1 MPIHSQHS
9 ISLIGGGG
17 GGQSKFTLI
26 ELLVVLLVLGI
37 LMAIAIPLIGGVR
50 EAANN
55 VKCRSNLK
63 QLHTAVIAY
72 ATGNKEHL
80 PNIAD
85 SNNLHILIDNGYVD
99 ENTKL
104 GDFPGSPDKE
114 QGLSD
119 SAYEGGDLIDGRKL
133 SHSNLLSNS
142 IVFEDKAS
150 TYHKVGKNAIRL
162 DGTQIT
168 IPSLPQFTPAQL
180 AIANNILRG
189 ACETGDV
196 DTIRNLL
203 ERGAEVNSQEV
214 GSGDTP
220 LLIAIKHLKPN
231 VVEELLKHPD
241 TTS

>member
-1 MPIHSQHS
+1 MIW
-9 ISLIGGGG
+9 GGGG
-17 GGQSKFTLI
+17 GGKGQSKFTLI

-55 VKCRSNLK
+55 AKCRSNLK
-63 QLHTAVIAY
+63 QLHTAIFIY

-104 GDFPGSPDKE
+104 GDCPGSPDKE

-119 SAYEGGDLIDGRKL
+119 SAYQGGDLIDGRKL

-142 IVFEDKAS
+142 IVLEDKAS
-150 TYHKVGKNAIRL
+150 TYHKAGTNAIRL
-162 DGTQIT
+162 DGTFVT
-168 IPSLPQFTPAQL
+168 TPPRPQFTPAQL
-180 AIANNILRG
+180 AIANNVLRTLVRQ
-189 ACETGDV
+189 ATL
-196 DTIRNLL
+196 TL
-203 ERGAEVNSQEV
+203 
-214 GSGDTP
+214 
-220 LLIAIKHLKPN
+220 
-231 VVEELLKHPD
+231 
-241 TTS
+241 